1 MILLEVNNRI
11 IEDTIRVR
19 VKNAQSGQKHEPLG
33 VNLADFDGVQYRIST
48 PSNDKTKILFSIAL
62 KFYKE
67 LQTHGADALLKKI
80 YGNLL
85 LDRPEEGFDVSVQID
100 LSSIPDDWEEAWVN
114 KIGRLKRNCFAAVF
128 DRYFT
133 FQEEMEEG
141 GEGHKQV
148 SISILLIIFYESYL
162 LLCFSGHHPLQR

>member
-19 VKNAQSGQKHEPLG
+19 VKNAKSGQKAEPLG
-33 VNLADFDGVQYRIST
+33 VSLADFDGVQYRIST
-48 PSNDKTKILFSIAL
+48 PSNDKNKILFSIVL

-67 LQTHGADALLKKI
+67 LQSHGADELLKRV

-85 LDRPEEGFDVSVQID
+85 LDQPEEGFDVSVQID
-100 LSSIPDDWEEAWVN
+100 LSSIPDDWEEVWVN

-148 SISILLIIFYESYL
+148 CKLINIVDLEKLLTKV
-162 LLCFSGHHPLQR
+162 CFRQ